1 MGSPGPSTIRAVESA
16 EDRFGR
22 DYYRLGN
29 GGAGLGGSGFQT
41 TLYDDVTPVV
51 RSREDDVTVPNLT
64 LELGLSYTI
73 DRVKVSTG
81 YSYDRFFDA
90 IDGGFDEPKQ
100 YDRTI
105 QGPYFKLSLGFGG

>member
-1 MGSPGPSTIRAVESA
+1 M
-16 EDRFGR
+16 
-22 DYYRLGN
+22 
-29 GGAGLGGSGFQT
+29 
-41 TLYDDVTPVV
+41 TPVV